1 MAPVSNVSASEPI
14 SNERPDSRIHVAR
27 PRPFPVRFF
36 EDGAFIA
43 PVNPSQSTNVLSDE
57 SFPEA
62 QVSYYNLLRHRYR
75 LLRST
80 LRCAPPADA
89 IAALDDAHPIS
100 LPHNNESARKE
111 WRRLVLKVDPQ
122 PAQLACMDQ
131 SSVLGVLEIV
141 ARELSDIVRSEDA
154 HRIRRMGAWAWGLLG
169 KCRELGE
176 LSTEEVGAVRDLG
189 KRTVKIFQ
197 KFQEAETRRPTKNP
211 NESDSDRQ
219 ETSEPD
225 RAAREGKTGQEA
237 SKQAP
242 VEGDHAMPDATDQ
255 SNALEV
261 AKARLQA
268 KLQDDPEVR
277 STTNSE
283 GGDALQQTRA
293 MLDMIV
299 TVVGEFFGQR
309 DLLEAREIWS
319 I

>member
-1 MAPVSNVSASEPI
+1 MAPVSNVNAPAPVSDEQPY
-14 SNERPDSRIHVAR
+14 SRVTVAR
-27 PRPFPVRFF
+27 SRLFPAGFF
-36 EDGAFIA
+36 EDEAFIA
-43 PVNPSQSTNVLSDE
+43 PVDRSKSTNAFSDE

-62 QVSYYNLLRHRYR
+62 QVSYYNLLRHRFR

-80 LRCAPPADA
+80 LRCTPPAAA

-141 ARELSDIVRSEDA
+141 AREMSDVVRSGDA
-154 HRIRRMGAWAWGLLG
+154 DRIRRMGAWAWGLLG

-176 LSTEEVGAVRDLG
+176 LATEEVGAVRDLG
-189 KRTVKIFQ
+189 KRTVKIFR
-197 KFQEAETRRPTKNP
+197 KFQEAENSRPTKDQ
-211 NESDSDRQ
+211 NEIDSGGE
-219 ETSEPD
+219 ETYEPD
-225 RAAREGKTGQEA
+225 NAAPEGKTGQEA
-237 SKQAP
+237 PEQAP
-242 VEGDHAMPDATDQ
+242 AEGDSAMPDTEDQ
-255 SNALEV
+255 STALEA

-268 KLQDDPEVR
+268 KLQGDSEVP
-277 STTNSE
+277 STANSE
-283 GGDALQQTRA
+283 AGDVVQQTQA